1 MTQVNLHNRNRLTGI
16 ENRFMVTKGK
26 RGGGEIS
33 QDQQTQITVYNIDK
47 KQGSTIE
54 HKELYS
60 IFYNKP

>member
-16 ENRFMVTKGK
+16 EIRFMVTKGK